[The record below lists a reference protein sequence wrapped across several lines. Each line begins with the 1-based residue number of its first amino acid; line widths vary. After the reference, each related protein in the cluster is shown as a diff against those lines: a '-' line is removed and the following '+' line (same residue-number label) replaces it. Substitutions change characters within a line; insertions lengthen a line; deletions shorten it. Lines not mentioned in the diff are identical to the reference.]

1 MLQNGGHPLA
11 RLLTPSQTQTF
22 RNRKKCRKQRK
33 KRFAEADPRRSQ
45 SNALL
50 SMRLFRPFKRDDTA
64 SIALMRSQ
72 FEAFSRQLPL
82 LYCTLM
88 VNSIAVAFTHAASAP
103 ALLST
108 IIPALLC
115 SACALRLYV
124 WARRR
129 AMLKLLSDDEI
140 AVRIRNT
147 VVLVAVFGAAFT
159 FWGLSLYPYGGAY
172 ERTHV
177 AFYMSIT
184 VIACIFCLM
193 HMRVAALLLT
203 GIVLGPFVVFFASTD
218 NPVLIAIAMNVA
230 LVAFAM
236 IKVLFTYYRDF
247 SDLVNAKR
255 VLEDKQYQLLALN
268 TENQRLAN
276 IDSLT
281 GLPNR
286 RHFLSRLGKHFA
298 QADHGEKRFAVGIVD
313 LDGFKQVND
322 LHGHRA
328 GDSLLEEVG
337 RRLAQFSSERLQ
349 IARLGGDEFGLL
361 FGRVTANE
369 TLIAASTE
377 ICDALRQP
385 FALSQA
391 TVRISATV
399 GIALFPEAGRTAEQ
413 LFERA
418 DYALYHAKA
427 NRRGQP
433 TLFSEQ
439 HESAIRQLGRLEQAL
454 RQADLEQE
462 MTLHFQPILNV
473 ETGEVVS
480 YESLARWH
488 SSTLGPVPPDTFI
501 RIAEKSDLIHELTS
515 VLLRK
520 ALAFMEC
527 SESRVGIS
535 FNLSARDLASPDAVE
550 RIRQIVLQSN
560 VDPGRLTFEVTE
572 TAVIEDFAKGR
583 EALSQLS
590 ALGAKVALDDFG
602 TGYSSL
608 HCIHQ
613 LPLNS
618 VKVDRTF
625 VRDIERDALAQKIVR
640 SIVELCRNLEL
651 SCVIEGV
658 ETDRQAA
665 VLAELG
671 CSLMQGYYFGKPAP
685 MNASTMQP
693 LSTAAAC
700 GV

>member
-1 MLQNGGHPLA
+1 
-11 RLLTPSQTQTF
+11 
-22 RNRKKCRKQRK
+22 
-33 KRFAEADPRRSQ
+33 
-45 SNALL
+45 
-50 SMRLFRPFKRDDTA
+50 MRLFKPYKRGDTA

-82 LYCTLM
+82 LYFTLLI
-88 VNSIAVAFTHAASAP
+88 NSAAVAFTHVASAP

-108 IIPALLC
+108 VIPALLC
-115 SACALRLYV
+115 SACVLRLCV
-124 WARRR
+124 WSRRR
-129 AMLKLLSDDEI
+129 ALRGLLSDSEI
-140 AVRIRNT
+140 AVRMRNT
-147 VVLVAVFGAAFT
+147 VMLVALFGAMFT
-159 FWGLSLYPYGGAY
+159 AWGLSLYPYGGAY
-172 ERTHV
+172 EHAHV

-184 VIACIFCLM
+184 VVACIFCLM
-193 HMRVAALLLT
+193 HMRIAALLLT
-203 GIVLGPFVVFFASTD
+203 AIVLVPFIVFFALTG
-218 NPVLIAIAMNVA
+218 NTVLIAIAMNVV

-236 IKVLFTYYRDF
+236 IKVLLTYYRDF

-286 RHFLSRLGKHFA
+286 RHFLSRLGKRFA
-298 QADHGEKRFAVGIVD
+298 QADLNEKTFAVGIVD

-337 RRLAQFSSERLQ
+337 RRLASFSSEQLQ
-349 IARLGGDEFGLL
+349 ISRLGGDEFGLL
-361 FGRVTANE
+361 FGHVTANE
-369 TLIAASTE
+369 NLIAASTA
-377 ICDALRQP
+377 ICEALRQP
-385 FALSQA
+385 YALSQA

-439 HESAIRQLGRLEQAL
+439 HESAIRQFGQVEQAL

-473 ETGEVVS
+473 DTGEVVS

-488 SSTLGPVPPDTFI
+488 SPTLGQISPDTFI

-520 ALAFMEC
+520 ALAFMEG
-527 SESRVGIS
+527 SDSRVGIS
-535 FNLSARDLASPDAVE
+535 FNLSARDLASPDAVQG
-550 RIRQIVLQSN
+550 IRQIVLQSH
-560 VDPGRLTFEVTE
+560 VDPARLTFEVTE
-572 TAVIEDFAKGR
+572 TAVIEDFSKGR
-583 EALSQLS
+583 AALSQLS
-590 ALGAKVALDDFG
+590 ALGAKIALDDFG

-625 VRDIERDALAQKIVR
+625 VQDIERDTLAQGIVR

-665 VLAELG
+665 ILAELG
-671 CSLMQGYYFGKPAP
+671 CCLMQGYHFGRPAP

-693 LSTAAAC
+693 LTAAAAC
-700 GV
+700 GL

>member
-1 MLQNGGHPLA
+1 MSERVVNKG
-11 RLLTPSQTQTF
+11 RSVSQK
-22 RNRKKCRKQRK
+22 RIRIESNRIIP
-33 KRFAEADPRRSQ
+33 FAMQ
-45 SNALL
+45 
-50 SMRLFRPFKRDDTA
+50 LFRPFKRDDTA
-64 SIALMRSQ
+64 GIALMRSQ

-82 LYCTLM
+82 LYFTLM
-88 VNSIAVAFTHAASAP
+88 INSVAVAFTHAASAP
-103 ALLST
+103 TLLST
-108 IIPALLC
+108 IVPAILC

-124 WARRR
+124 WSRRR
-129 AMLKLLSDDEI
+129 AMLSLLSDSEV
-140 AVRIRNT
+140 AVRMRNT
-147 VVLVAVFGAAFT
+147 VVLVALFGAVFT
-159 FWGLSLYPYGGAY
+159 FWGLSLYPYGGPY
-172 ERTHV
+172 EHSHV

-203 GIVLGPFVVFFASTD
+203 GIVLGPFVVFFALTA
-218 NPVLIAIAMNVA
+218 NTVLIAIALNVV

-236 IKVLFTYYRDF
+236 IKVLLTYYRDF

-281 GLPNR
+281 ALPNR

-298 QADHGEKRFAVGIVD
+298 QADQDETRFAVGIVD

-337 RRLAQFSSERLQ
+337 RRLAAFSSEQLQ

-361 FGRVTANE
+361 FGHVAANE
-369 TLIAASTE
+369 DLIAASTA

-385 FALSQA
+385 FALAQA

-399 GIALFPEAGRTAEQ
+399 GIAVFPEAGRTAEQ

-439 HESAIRQLGRLEQAL
+439 HESAIRQLGKIEQAL

-473 ETGEVVS
+473 VTGEVVS

-488 SSTLGPVPPDTFI
+488 SPALGPIPPDTFI
-501 RIAEKSDLIHELTS
+501 RIAEKSGLIHELTS
-515 VLLRK
+515 MLLRK
-520 ALAFMEC
+520 ALAFMER
-527 SESRVGIS
+527 SDSRFGIS
-535 FNLSARDLASPDAVE
+535 FNLSARDLASPEAVD
-550 RIRQIVLQSN
+550 RICEIVLQSHI
-560 VDPGRLTFEVTE
+560 DPTRLTFEVTE

-618 VKVDRTF
+618 VKVDRKF
-625 VRDIERDALAQKIVR
+625 VEDIERDTLAQGIVR
-640 SIVELCRNLEL
+640 SVVELCRNLEL

-665 VLAELG
+665 VLVELG

-685 MNASTMQP
+685 MDASTMQP
-693 LSTAAAC
+693 LSAVAANGC
-700 GV
+700 